1 MVNGFGAAV
10 AEVLIKENPVRMK
23 MIGTN
28 DTFALTGQYDEVL
41 DYYGLTPEKISG
53 TIREFLKV

>member
-10 AEVLIKENPVRMK
+10 AEVLVKENPVRMK

-28 DTFALTGQYDEVL
+28 DIFALTGKYEEVL
-41 DYYGLTPEKISG
+41 DYYGLTSVKIAES
-53 TIREFLKV
+53 IREFLQT